1 MSATTDSPALELADA
16 LRTVAVNSAYTA
28 SRALSKWFKR
38 GVRLTSDG
46 FETVPISE
54 VAASTGDAEEPVI
67 AAYMKLDGDIE
78 GSVLL
83 VFPEKTALSLVDLM
97 IGAPD
102 GTSKVLGE
110 LEASCL
116 QETGNIVGSAF
127 TNCLSTWLKV
137 ECIPASPT
145 VVHDLATAVIQ
156 PLLVDQASV
165 GDEALV
171 SRTEFELDGHQL
183 DWSFLLLPSADALSV
198 MRKQCE
204 SDRVRQNALHA
215 IAINGS
221 FNASRS
227 MSKWL
232 RRGVRL
238 STEGFEKIAL
248 RDVCT
253 TDNVDKPVVALHLE
267 LGSQLHGHTLMV
279 MSQPTALELVDI
291 LAQQEPGTTES
302 LNDMA
307 RSCLQ
312 ETGNII
318 SSAFVNSWAK
328 WLEIHSE
335 PQPPFL
341 HVDMLEAILE
351 TMLVE
356 QALVSDEVFMAKTSF
371 SVDGRWFDWEYYVFP
386 SPSSLRLIECSMD

>member
-1 MSATTDSPALELADA
+1 MSATTDSHVDMADA

-46 FETVPISE
+46 FESVPISE
-54 VAASTGDAEEPVI
+54 VAACACGPEEPVI
-67 AAYMKLDGDIE
+67 AAHMHLDGDLE

-102 GTSKVLGE
+102 GTSKVLSE
-110 LEASCL
+110 LESSCI

-127 TNCLSTWLKV
+127 TNCLATWLKV

-145 VVHDLATAVIQ
+145 VVHDLAIAVIE
-156 PLLVDQASV
+156 PLLVEQAAI
-165 GDEALV
+165 GDTALM
-171 SRTEFELDGHQL
+171 SKTEFELDGHQL
-183 DWSFLLLPSADALSV
+183 DWAFLLLPSADALSV
-198 MRKQCE
+198 MRRRCE
-204 SDRVRQNALHA
+204 SEQVRQNALHT
-215 IAINGS
+215 IAINGA

-232 RRGVRL
+232 HKGVRL

-248 RDVCT
+248 RNICKPE
-253 TDNVDKPVVALHLE
+253 NVDKPVVALHLE

-291 LAQQEPGTTES
+291 LSQLEPGTTQSMDE
-302 LNDMA
+302 LA
-307 RSCLQ
+307 QSCLQ

-318 SSAFVNSWAK
+318 SSAFINSWAK
-328 WLEIHSE
+328 WLDIHSE
-335 PQPPFL
+335 PQPPRL

-351 TMLVE
+351 SMLVE
-356 QALVSDEVFMAKTSF
+356 QAKVSDDAFMAKTSF
-371 SVDGRWFDWEYYVFP
+371 SVDGRWLDWEYYVFP